1 MSSWRSR
8 VVARLRTA
16 ARGDDGVA
24 ATAIIL
30 TVVVAVLALLFV
42 YVIPLLAATDKSG
55 QGQTAADAAA
65 LAGAVRARDRAVDEI
80 DQAVWDLR
88 IGVLTGTR
96 ATWRFSGAA
105 AGGSGYPGAEQY
117 AQRNDASVES
127 YHHDA
132 ARDRVTVDV
141 RLDELG
147 PENRVVRSSGTAQV
161 GVELA
166 SCQIVAGRTITGY
179 TEPPPE
185 ETPTPEPTP
194 APTPS
199 PTPTPTPPFV
209 PQPIYSPWE
218 FSIDCD
224 GDHGFTDSD
233 TRIDQL
239 VDRAADRLADLE
251 PRLVS

>member
-1 MSSWRSR
+1 MRS
-8 VVARLRTA
+8 TT
-16 ARGDDGVA
+16 RGDDGVA

-30 TVVVAVLALLFV
+30 TVVVAVLALVFV
-42 YVIPLLAATDKSG
+42 YVLPLLTATDKSG
-55 QGQTAADAAA
+55 KTQTAADAAA

-80 DQAVWDLR
+80 DQAVWALR
-88 IGVLTGTR
+88 IDVLTGTR
-96 ATWRFSGAA
+96 ATWGFSDADSGNSRYSKAQEYAERNAA
-105 AGGSGYPGAEQY
+105 SL
-117 AQRNDASVES
+117 ES

-132 ARDRVTVDV
+132 ARDRVTADV
-141 RLDELG
+141 RLDALG
-147 PENRVVRSSGTAQV
+147 PENRIVRSSGTAQV

-185 ETPTPEPTP
+185 EAPTPEPTP

-209 PQPIYSPWE
+209 PQPIYSAWK

-233 TRIDQL
+233 SRIDQL